1 MSKCK
6 TRPNKSIMDVMIDGG
21 FGYGKLCIPKKI
33 VDLIIIIIFPP
44 LYVILYQSK
53 QPKFDIMP
61 VIINIILSSCF
72 YFPGYI
78 HALNIK
84 SKMCGSLFKEK
95 SSDSNYIGDGVDG
108 SFKQLNWDEL

>member
-1 MSKCK
+1 MSTCTAPPK
-6 TRPNKSIMDVMIDGG
+6 KSIMDAMVNGG
-21 FGYGKLCIPKKI
+21 LGYGKLCIPEKI
-33 VDLIIIIIFPP
+33 VDIIIIIIFPP
-44 LYVILYQSK
+44 LYVILYQLK

-84 SKMCGSLFKEK
+84 SKMCGSLFKPEK
-95 SSDSNYIGDGVDG
+95 KDTDLLGSGIGK
-108 SFKQLNWDEL
+108 SFEQVNWDEV